1 MGRGGVAAVALILGL
16 IFLLALYYIMIYL
29 NKT

>member
-16 IFLLALYYIMIYL
+16 IFLLALYYIMVYL
-29 NKT
+29 NR